1 MTTEELSILIVE
13 DDLTFGK
20 MLEAWFKKKGFNT
33 TLSLK
38 ASDAKR
44 KMNDAPADVVIT
56 DLRMPGEDG
65 LSLTAWIKTN
75 FPKTIVIMM
84 TSYTDIQSA
93 VSAIKM
99 GAFDYIPKPFN
110 PDQLFEKIAEAIKA
124 RDEILKN
131 LEESADEE
139 EDLPAKGRKGFVEGS
154 TEEYKSLYR
163 HIGLVAPTNFSV
175 LVKGE
180 SGVGKEHIARM
191 IHDNSKVAKGP
202 FVAVDC
208 GVLSKDLAASD
219 LFGHIKGAFTGA
231 LTDKTG
237 YFVRADGGTLFLDE
251 IGNLSIEVQTQLLRS
266 LQERRVMPVGSERE
280 VKVDVRVVAATNEDI
295 SFAADHGYFRTDLF
309 HRISEF
315 VLEVPSLRESRQDIP
330 EFLNHFLRIARRT
343 LKKRVDGFTPEALD
357 ILVNYDW
364 PGNVRELKNIVNRLV
379 LLETERLISADTI
392 PDHFKIKEK
401 VDLPEQDKS
410 GDEQQR
416 IEDALRLSDFNIIRS
431 AALLNMD
438 TRILYEKIK
447 AYNIDYAPQS

>member
-1 MTTEELSILIVE
+1 MITEEHSILVVE
-13 DDLTFGK
+13 DDITFGK
-20 MLEAWFKKKGFNT
+20 MLEAWFKKKGLNT
-33 TLSLK
+33 AHVLK
-38 ASDAKR
+38 ASDAKKR
-44 KMNDAPADVVIT
+44 MNDEPADVVIT

-99 GAFDYIPKPFN
+99 GAYDYIAKPFN
-110 PDQLFEKIAEAIKA
+110 PDQIFDKIGDALKA
-124 RDEILKN
+124 RDEKRESLQ
-131 LEESADEE
+131 EEKAEE
-139 EDLPAKGRKGFVEGS
+139 ELLQKRQKGYVEGS
-154 TEEYKSLYR
+154 TEKYQSLYR
-163 HIGLVAPTNFSV
+163 HLGLVAPTDFSV
-175 LVKGE
+175 LIKGE

-219 LFGHIKGAFTGA
+219 LFGHVKGAFTGA

-266 LQERRVMPVGSERE
+266 LQERKVSPVGSEKE
-280 VKVDVRVVAATNEDI
+280 IKVNVRVIAATNEDI

-315 VLEVPSLRESRQDIP
+315 VLEVPSLRESRDDIP
-330 EFLNHFLRIARRT
+330 LFLNHFLKKARLS
-343 LKKRVDGFTPEALD
+343 LKKRVDGFEPEAME

-379 LLETERLISADTI
+379 LLETGRMISAATI
-392 PDHFKIKEK
+392 PDHFKVKKTETVPEK
-401 VDLPEQDKS
+401 LKLA
-410 GDEQQR
+410 DEQQR
-416 IEDALRLSDFNIIRS
+416 IEDALRLSGYNILRS

-438 TRILYEKIK
+438 TKVLYEKIK
-447 AYNIDYAPQS
+447 IYNIDYAPQSE